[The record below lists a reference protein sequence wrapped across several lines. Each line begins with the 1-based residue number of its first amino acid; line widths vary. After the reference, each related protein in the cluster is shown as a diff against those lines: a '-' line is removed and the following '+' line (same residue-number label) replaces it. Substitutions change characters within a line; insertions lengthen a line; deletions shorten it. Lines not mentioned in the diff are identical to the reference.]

1 MVQHAWDLVKA
12 QEDFDSDT
20 DAHDDHDD
28 EQLLARQLL
37 VLRRT
42 REARGESESSAKS
55 ATEAAASSTPLVT

>member
-20 DAHDDHDD
+20 DAHDDYDD